1 MVGERDASSEMLAA
15 AEQVGREIARRG
27 GIVVCGG
34 MEGVMEA
41 AARGAALEGGTV
53 VGILPTPDA
62 EDANP
67 YVTIPI
73 ATGMGEGRNVLV
85 ARTADAVV
93 AVGGSYGTLSE
104 IAFALKLDVPVV
116 GFRTWT
122 LQRAG
127 LGFDPIHR
135 ADTPLEAVETAW
147 AMADDR
153 RRAAGR
159 HSSHVQHPQWR
170 REG

>member
-1 MVGERDASSEMLAA
+1 MGERDASPEMMAA
-15 AEQVGREIARRG
+15 AEQVGQEIARRE

-53 VGILPTPDA
+53 VGILPTPFA

-85 ARTADAVV
+85 ARTADAVI

-116 GFRTWT
+116 GFQTWT

-127 LGFDPIHR
+127 MRSDPIHR
-135 ADTPLEAVETAW
+135 ADTPQEAVGMAW
-147 AMADDR
+147 AMAEDR
-153 RRAAGR
+153 RQAAGR
-159 HSSHVQHPQWR
+159 PASCRQHQQWR